1 MRVDPYRFARMADPD
16 FNNHFR
22 RRWSEPAM
30 SPRELEYLSEIAAAR
45 GNWQRSHGAA
55 GDSAMSA
62 WKRLLAS
69 PPRMA
74 LILATEQQTEQATV
88 LQSGIGLV
96 TYPTLDQALDALR
109 AEAPR

>member
-1 MRVDPYRFARMADPD
+1 MTA
-16 FNNHFR
+16 
-22 RRWSEPAM
+22 
-30 SPRELEYLSEIAAAR
+30 
-45 GNWQRSHGAA
+45 WQ
-55 GDSAMSA
+55 
-62 WKRLLAS
+62 RLLAS

-74 LILATEQQTEQATV
+74 LILATEQQTEQATI